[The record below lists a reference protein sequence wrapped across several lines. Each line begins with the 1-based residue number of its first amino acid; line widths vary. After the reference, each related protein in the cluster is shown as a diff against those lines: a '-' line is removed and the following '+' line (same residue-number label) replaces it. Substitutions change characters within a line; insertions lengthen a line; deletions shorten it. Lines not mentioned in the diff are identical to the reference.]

1 METLAPLLLTD
12 MSVNVSVVTGH
23 PTKKW
28 KERKLSGLYS
38 IVETVNDRPVYKV
51 RFIFLILTIQAF
63 FCDNRIL

>member
-12 MSVNVSVVTGH
+12 MSVNVSVVTGQSN
-23 PTKKW
+23 KKW

-51 RFIFLILTIQAF
+51 RLLFQYRVVIT
-63 FCDNRIL
+63 